1 MRVLHVLLLPVLAV
15 FMMGSSP
22 SQVSLKAENIDWLMG
37 NWQGEFNKAKITESW
52 QKIDDGLYSG
62 KGFVF
67 GDRDTFVREQLRIQ
81 RIANYWAFI
90 PVINNQPPVLF
101 TLIKSENHMLVFENK
116 EHDFP
121 QRVTY
126 SLEDGQLH
134 AWIEGLKGEKQ
145 VKEDY
150 WYSKK

>member
-126 SLEDGQLH
+126 SLEDGTLH